1 MDGIHKASEGK
12 GNRPGFRRDKS
23 RLRIETI
30 GKTGRLLF
38 VASFL
43 LFITLSSGCGNK
55 FFDPTQVGRFRP
67 VPAVNVILDSLGVA
81 EETTVAWE
89 QAEDPLPMD
98 TVAVESDYVFR
109 AGDVITVAIFEL
121 LQEGIQF
128 VSNYVVTETGR
139 ISIPEVGIIEV
150 AGLSET
156 QLEEQIRQT
165 LSPSGLDKLKNPS
178 VIVTLSGSQQR
189 AFSILGDGVPG
200 PGRYPIPRY
209 NFRLTD
215 ALATAGGPRQFNVSY
230 IFVSRFTDGNKAAGH
245 EPLKPGYNEL
255 ELKMIEPETAAPS
268 HRMEQTVSPRGQ
280 YGYQWPESKVVI
292 TSSEMATD
300 DWEAAGM
307 PKAFQWPSNRNPG
320 RVGTQT
326 ELQPFAQEPIGVND
340 ILNTLEERSRREQ
353 MWLNGPVDVENAM
366 DSFRVL
372 ARSENRMD
380 ERVVSRRD
388 SMAFTPVPAA
398 PKATD
403 EPVSVRDIL
412 KTLEKRSRNQ
422 QKWLNGGVEV
432 ENARESFQ
440 ELDRSDKWT
449 NQRINR
455 PQALASSAPVAPKV
469 INEQLAS
476 KEPGNI
482 EWQFIDGKWIAVP
495 SGSQAPPPP
504 PPPIA
509 TPTPTQAPTQEK
521 EQPGHVEWKFKD
533 GNWVPVQVGRPTLP
547 KATEPIRPVIKIE
560 SGEQPAGRYEMPGM
574 KRESGTGTRL
584 IRIPAKKLLAGDSRY
599 NIVIKPGDTIHVPVN
614 IVGEFCIMGHVN
626 RPGYFNMTG
635 RPMTLKMAIAAAGGL
650 GPLAWPKRVEVVRR
664 IGRARE
670 EIVMLDLDKI
680 SSGELPDIFIKPN
693 DLINVGTHPTSRWR
707 AILRNAF
714 RATYGFGFVY
724 DRNFS
729 DRDFGTSR
737 PFPGWF

>member
-1 MDGIHKASEGK
+1 MAMDGIQKASEGRS
-12 GNRPGFRRDKS
+12 NRPGFRRDKS
-23 RLRIETI
+23 RLRVDTI

-38 VASFL
+38 AASFL
-43 LFITLSSGCGNK
+43 LFFTLSSGCGSK

-89 QAEDPLPMD
+89 QAEEPMPID

-128 VSNYVVTETGR
+128 VNNYVVTETGR
-139 ISIPEVGIIEV
+139 ISIPEVGIIEA

-156 QLEEQIRQT
+156 QLEEQIKQV
-165 LSPSGLDKLKNPS
+165 LSPGILKNPS

-189 AFSILGDGVPG
+189 AFSILGDGVPL

-245 EPLKPGYNEL
+245 EPLKPGFDGL
-255 ELKMIEPETAAPS
+255 ELKIIEPETAAPS
-268 HRMEQTVSPRGQ
+268 RRMEQTVSPRGQ

-307 PKAFQWPSNRNPG
+307 PKAFEWPSNRNTG
-320 RVGTQT
+320 RVDAQT
-326 ELQPFAQEPIGVND
+326 ELQPSAQEPIGVND
-340 ILNTLEERSRREQ
+340 ILNTLEQRSRREQ
-353 MWLNGPVDVENAM
+353 IWLNGPVDVENAM
-366 DSFRVL
+366 ESFRVL

-388 SMAFTPVPAA
+388 SMAFTPAPAA
-398 PKATD
+398 PKAMD
-403 EPVSVRDIL
+403 GPVSVRDIL

-422 QKWLNGGVEV
+422 QKWLNEGVDV

-440 ELDRSDKWT
+440 ELARSDKWT

-469 INEQLAS
+469 INEQLVS
-476 KEPGNI
+476 KEPGHI
-482 EWQFIDGKWIAVP
+482 EWKFMNGKWIPVQ
-495 SGSQAPPPP
+495 SDSQAA
-504 PPPIA
+504 PPIPIPS
-509 TPTPTQAPTQEK
+509 PTPTPTQEK
-521 EQPGHVEWKFKD
+521 EQPRHVEWIFKN
-533 GNWVPVQVGRPTLP
+533 GKWVPVQVGTPTSP
-547 KATEPIRPVIKIE
+547 KATEPVRPVIKIE
-560 SGEQPAGRYEMPGM
+560 PGEPPTGPYEMPGV

-584 IRIPAKKLLAGDSRY
+584 IRIPAKKLLEGDSRY

-664 IGRARE
+664 IGRDHE

-680 SSGELPDIFIKPN
+680 ASGDLPDIFIKPN

-724 DRNFS
+724 DRNFA